1 MRRGYEGEGVRAW
14 QEFLTAGGHLE
25 PGASGLFDLAT
36 ETATRSFQALERLGA
51 DGIVGPRTL
60 AAARAHGFVEV
71 YPLDPLVAKTAS
83 ALGIP
88 VELMES
94 FRLVESGTRSN
105 PRAVRFEPHLA
116 YRKIG
121 DRARTI
127 PYTPQSERKR
137 WSMVFAETN
146 RAAFDRALGM
156 HSDEEWRRAIIE
168 SASFGLFQVL
178 GSGLID
184 LFGVDEAVPAFD
196 QDPEVVSYALV
207 SGWFRKNPS
216 ALAAAQADPPD
227 IRTLVK
233 RYNGNGPNVDNYVHK
248 FTDALLR
255 VRGLG

>member
-1 MRRGYEGEGVRAW
+1 VRRGHEGEGVRAW

-25 PGASGLFDLAT
+25 PGASGLFDLET

-60 AAARAHGFVEV
+60 AAARAHGFIEV
-71 YPLDPLVAKTAS
+71 YVFDPLVVRTAK

-94 FRLVESGTRSN
+94 FRLVESGAQAN

-116 YRKIG
+116 HRKLG
-121 DRARTI
+121 ARARDI
-127 PYTPQSERKR
+127 PYTRQSSTRA
-137 WSMVFAETN
+137 WSLVKSETN
-146 RAAFDRALGM
+146 RAAFDRALAM
-156 HSDEEWRRAIIE
+156 HSDEEWQRAIIE

-184 LFGVDEAVPAFD
+184 LFGVSDAVPAFD
-196 QDPEVVSYALV
+196 ESSSVVSFALV
-207 SGWFRKNPS
+207 SGWFRKTPS

-233 RYNGNGPNVDNYVHK
+233 RYNGNGPNVDNYVRK
-248 FTDALLR
+248 ITDALLR